1 MHPMHWSFRRSNMVG
16 KAWRARFRR
25 WAAAPVMATVA
36 ALSLSAE
43 PVLSQS
49 ADTQQSAKAVEAVQ
63 DTDAYRRMMELAQA
77 GNPVA
82 QFNLGVMND
91 EGIDR
96 PVDPIAAGK
105 WWRLAAENGHVP
117 AQHAL
122 ALLLVDQESRRE
134 IPDYSDALRWL
145 KAAADSGN
153 ERSCYTLGKM
163 YEYGL
168 GANRDLGVAADL
180 FRQAAEKGLDRAQY
194 ALGKM
199 YRDGRGVEQDAKQ
212 AAHWFA
218 RAAEQGMPKAQSHL
232 ATRLKN
238 GDGIG
243 KDLVK
248 ALKWAIL
255 AARKGH
261 ATAARTEA
269 DLRRNLSAKD
279 IKSAELAATEFAARP
294 TASPA
299 RGG

>member
-1 MHPMHWSFRRSNMVG
+1 MHPMLWFYRRRNMVG
-16 KAWRARFRR
+16 TGWRTFVRC
-25 WAAAPVMATVA
+25 WVGLPVIAAAAVVTTAT
-36 ALSLSAE
+36 E
-43 PVLSQS
+43 PALSQS
-49 ADTQQSAKAVEAVQ
+49 ADQQQPVQ
-63 DTDAYRRMMELAQA
+63 TTRDTDEYRRMMELANA
-77 GNPVA
+77 GNPIA

-96 PVDPIAAGK
+96 PVDPIATRK

-122 ALLLVDQESRRE
+122 ALLLVDIESRRE
-134 IPDYSDALRWL
+134 VPDYAEALRWM
-145 KAAADSGN
+145 KAAADAGN

-163 YEYGL
+163 HEYGL
-168 GANRDLGVAADL
+168 GVDRDLAAAADL
-180 FRQAAEKGLDRAQY
+180 FRQAAGKGLDRAQY

-199 YRDGRGVEQDAKQ
+199 YRDGRGVDQDAKQ

-218 RAAEQGMPKAQSHL
+218 QAAEQGMPKAQSHL

-238 GDGIG
+238 GDGVA
-243 KDLVK
+243 KDLIK

-279 IKSAELAATEFAARP
+279 IKSAELAATEFASK
-294 TASPA
+294 TSASPA
-299 RGG
+299 QDG